1 VPILTLPCFSSP
13 LLLMLKTAVF
23 VSIRRFSA
31 APIVSAISSFLMYL
45 PPLRGCVTYSK
56 LEGMLEYGTPDV
68 WPQYVTG
75 KNLGLFGQ
83 LGVFLKFE
91 LAKSSL

>member
-1 VPILTLPCFSSP
+1 
-13 LLLMLKTAVF
+13 
-23 VSIRRFSA
+23 
-31 APIVSAISSFLMYL
+31 MYL